1 VGLED
6 AADHNAIG
14 KHIEII
20 LIPLTGGAATRCTLE
35 DQVRYRHSLPSDST
49 SDAYRLVEDLFHCG
63 RAFTSSLHVFE
74 N

>member
-1 VGLED
+1 MRPQFRLV
-6 AADHNAIG
+6 
-14 KHIEII
+14 I
-20 LIPLTGGAATRCTLE
+20 LIPLTEGTAARRTLE

-63 RAFTSSLHVFE
+63 RAFMSSLHVFE